1 MKDAIE
7 ILFGTLSEKEQVE
20 VLVALYNEMYDRQ
33 KDSFLRETNNN

>member
-7 ILFGTLSEKEQVE
+7 VLFGTLSEKEQVE

-33 KDSFLRETNNN
+33 KDRFLNETGNN